1 MTQNDGDRPSTTLS
15 DVIYAGSAAAVAPE
29 REWTEL
35 VRRVAAGDPRAL
47 EALYERT
54 AAPVFTLL
62 ARTLKNRAAAEDLML
77 DVFAEI
83 RRQAARYD
91 PRGGSVVAWIMSVA
105 RCLTND
111 PLLLHRSDHRYGE
124 EANGP
129 PFDAT
134 QRERSLRGALSM
146 LTTDERSTIEA
157 LLAGHGDAGMAG
169 LLERA
174 DGRPR
179 IRSALGK
186 LDLILHRAAGRR
198 TASRARCE
206 RAETLPEHAVGA
218 VSQREA
224 ASLERHLAA
233 CADCRAEIADLREVV
248 DALTAW
254 GMDILSPP
262 ASIRR
267 RLAQRIGAGD
277 GGAASSAPQAEPPW
291 SAVAPGIQVKMLS
304 ADESTDRVS
313 MLVRLAPGFA
323 YPSHQHAGV
332 EELHLLDGELW
343 IDGRL
348 LTAGDYNRAD
358 PGSADQ
364 IVWSGTGCSC
374 VLITS
379 ASDVLR

>member
-1 MTQNDGDRPSTTLS
+1 MLS
-15 DVIYAGSAAAVAPE
+15 DVIYTGSSVTVAPE
-29 REWTEL
+29 QGWTEL

-47 EALYERT
+47 ETLYEHMG
-54 AAPVFTLL
+54 APVFTLL
-62 ARTLKNRAAAEDLML
+62 VRTVKNRAAAEDLML

-83 RRQAARYD
+83 RLRAARYD
-91 PRGGSVVAWIMSVA
+91 PQGGSVVAWIMNVA
-105 RCLTND
+105 RCRAND
-111 PLLLHRSDHRYGE
+111 PLLLHRNDDRYEHGG
-124 EANGP
+124 ANDQ
-129 PFDAT
+129 PFDTAR
-134 QRERSLRGALSM
+134 RERSLRGALSM
-146 LTTDERSTIEA
+146 LTTEERSTIEA
-157 LLAGHGDAGMAG
+157 LVSRQGDAETAA
-169 LLERA
+169 LLEA
-174 DGRPR
+174 ANGRTR

-198 TASRARCE
+198 SPSRTRCE
-206 RAETLPEHAVGA
+206 RAETLPEHAARA
-218 VSQREA
+218 VTPREA

-233 CADCRAEIADLREVV
+233 CADCRAEIADLRQVV
-248 DALTAW
+248 DELASW

-277 GGAASSAPQAEPPW
+277 ARSASPAAHAEHGWNP
-291 SAVAPGIQVKMLS
+291 VAPGIQVKMLS
-304 ADESTDRVS
+304 ADASTDRVS

-343 IDGRL
+343 IDGCR
-348 LTAGDYNRAD
+348 LTAGDYNRAE
-358 PGSADQ
+358 PGSADR

-379 ASDVLR
+379 ARDVLQ